1 MNVEFLTL
9 YYLYILKN
17 SKKVSRQNS
26 KRETG
31 LLDSSRE
38 TLKKK
43 KNSSNPPCSTMHSN
57 FR

>member
-1 MNVEFLTL
+1 MNVEFLTF

-43 KNSSNPPCSTMHSN
+43 KKE
-57 FR
+57 FF

>member
-43 KNSSNPPCSTMHSN
+43 KKE
-57 FR
+57 FF